1 MVILDSFR
9 SQSRG
14 RSSYPA
20 IRSQRRFNV
29 DIVQS
34 EPELMPV
41 RFSAR
46 MGIVH
51 KIVVVAAFVLFL
63 LICQAVPQ
71 SDDLTQTMRP
81 VLRGRHAAVASMKAE
96 ATEAARRIL
105 DGGGNAFDAAVAGQA
120 ALAVSDFSLNG
131 VGSDA
136 VLLIYNAQEKK
147 VYSVNAEPRAP
158 KLATIEWYEK
168 NNGGKIPE
176 SDGLLS
182 GGIPGVVDAWYTLL
196 DRWGT
201 MNFEQV
207 LQPAIDLAEN
217 GFPLSEMGASYI
229 ASSRKILKHPTT
241 VKVYLPGGRPP
252 KAGEILKNPDLART
266 LRKLVAA
273 EKESRA
279 KGRHEALKAARDRF
293 YKGDIARDLSAFSE
307 ANGGLFR
314 YEDFAEYTAKVET
327 PISTNYRG
335 YQIYKNPSASQG
347 PTELIA
353 LNLLEGYDL
362 KALGHNSTDFLH
374 TSVEAVKLAMA
385 DREKY
390 LGDMDFIKIPYDGLL
405 SKDYARERRKLI
417 DPAKASL
424 DLRPGT
430 PEKFVSGSDTLG
442 RPVHEVLD
450 GEASHLGDTSYI
462 SIVDKDHNMVSF
474 EPSLHSSFGTGVV
487 MGDTGI
493 IFNCRGDYYSLVRG
507 EANALEPGKRP
518 RSTLQS
524 TLIMKDGQ
532 PYGILGSPGGD
543 DQVMRTMQTLINMI
557 DFGMNIQEAIEAP
570 RWSSRSFPASPF
582 PHTMYPGDMSVESR
596 IPEATRQALIA
607 RGHKLHIDPPW
618 SIGSNAGIIVDAA
631 TGVLSAGA
639 DPRVDA
645 YAWAW

>member
-1 MVILDSFR
+1 MSMSKRLSL
-9 SQSRG
+9 
-14 RSSYPA
+14 A
-20 IRSQRRFNV
+20 IN
-29 DIVQS
+29 
-34 EPELMPV
+34 
-41 RFSAR
+41 A
-46 MGIVH
+46 
-51 KIVVVAAFVLFL
+51 L
-63 LICQAVPQ
+63 LASLALSGALALAQ
-71 SDDLTQTMRP
+71 SDNSGQTMRP
-81 VLRGRHAAVASMKAE
+81 VIRGRHAAVASMKAE
-96 ATEAARRIL
+96 ATEVARRIL
-105 DGGGNAFDAAVAGQA
+105 DAGGNAFDAAVGGQA
-120 ALAVSDFSLNG
+120 ALAVTDFSLNG
-131 VGSDA
+131 IGSDA
-136 VLLIYNAQEKK
+136 VLLVYNSREKK

-158 KLATIEWYEK
+158 KLATIEWYQK

-182 GGIPGVVDAWYTLL
+182 GGLPGVVDAWYTLL

-201 MNFEQV
+201 MSFEQV

-217 GFPLSEMGASYI
+217 GFPLSEYGASYI
-229 ASSRKILKHPTT
+229 TDSKKILKYPTT
-241 VKVYLPGGRPP
+241 VRIYLPNGRPP

-266 LRKLVAA
+266 LKKLVEA
-273 EKESRA
+273 EKANQA

-293 YKGDIARDLSAFSE
+293 YKGDIAKDLAAFSE

-314 YEDFAEYTAKVET
+314 YEDFAEYTAEVET
-327 PISTNYRG
+327 PVSINYRG

-362 KALGHNSTDFLH
+362 RALGHNSPDFLH
-374 TSVEAVKLAMA
+374 TNVEAVKLAMA

-417 DPAKASL
+417 DPAKASME
-424 DLRPGT
+424 LRPGS
-430 PEKFVSGSDTLG
+430 PEKFIGDASPLD
-442 RPVHEVLD
+442 RPVREILD
-450 GEASHLGDTSYI
+450 GDASHTGDTSYI
-462 SIVDKDHNMVSF
+462 AVVDKDHNMVSF

-493 IFNCRGDYYSLVRG
+493 LFNCRGDYYSLARG

-524 TLIMKDGQ
+524 TLVMKDGQ
-532 PYGILGSPGGD
+532 PYAIMGSPGGD

-557 DFGMNIQEAIEAP
+557 DFGMNIQQAIEAP
-570 RWSSRSFPASPF
+570 RWSSRAFPASPF
-582 PHTMYPGDMSVESR
+582 PHTIYPGDLSVEDR
-596 IPEATRQALIA
+596 IPETMRKTLVS
-607 RGHKLHIDPPW
+607 RGHKLHVAPPW
-618 SIGSNAGIIVDAA
+618 SLGSNAGIVVDVS

>member
-1 MVILDSFR
+1 LLVYDSR
-9 SQSRG
+9 
-14 RSSYPA
+14 
-20 IRSQRRFNV
+20 
-29 DIVQS
+29 
-34 EPELMPV
+34 
-41 RFSAR
+41 
-46 MGIVH
+46 
-51 KIVVVAAFVLFL
+51 
-63 LICQAVPQ
+63 
-71 SDDLTQTMRP
+71 
-81 VLRGRHAAVASMKAE
+81 
-96 ATEAARRIL
+96 
-105 DGGGNAFDAAVAGQA
+105 
-120 ALAVSDFSLNG
+120 
-131 VGSDA
+131 
-136 VLLIYNAQEKK
+136 EKK
-147 VYSVNAEPRAP
+147 VYSINAEPRAP

-182 GGIPGVVDAWYTLL
+182 GGIPGVVDAWYILL

-217 GFPLSEMGASYI
+217 GFPLSERGASYI
-229 ASSRKILKHPTT
+229 AESKKILKYPTT
-241 VKVYLPGGRPP
+241 LKIYVPNGRTP
-252 KAGEILKNPDLART
+252 KAGDILKNPDLART
-266 LRKLVAA
+266 LKKLVEA
-273 EKESRA
+273 EKANSP
-279 KGRHEALKAARDRF
+279 KGRREALKAARDRF
-293 YKGDIARDLSAFSE
+293 YKGDIAHDLATFSE

-314 YEDFAEYTAKVET
+314 YEDFAEYSAKVET
-327 PISTNYRG
+327 PVSTNYRG
-335 YQIYKNPSASQG
+335 YQVYKNPSASQG

-353 LNLLEGYDL
+353 LNILEGYDL
-362 KALGHNSTDFLH
+362 KALGHNSPEFLH
-374 TSVEAVKLAMA
+374 TSIEAVKLAMG
-385 DREKY
+385 DREKF

-424 DLRPGT
+424 ELRPGT
-430 PEKFVSGSDTLG
+430 PEASTADLN

-450 GEASHLGDTSYI
+450 GNASHNGDTSYI
-462 SIVDKDHNMVSF
+462 AVVDKDHNMVSF
-474 EPSLHSSFGTGVV
+474 EPSLHELFGTGVV

-493 IFNCRGDYYSLVRG
+493 LFNCRGDYYSLVRG

-524 TLIMKDGQ
+524 TLVMKDGQ
-532 PYGILGSPGGD
+532 PYAILGSPGGD

-557 DFGMNIQEAIEAP
+557 DFGMNIQQAIEAP

-596 IPEATRQALIA
+596 IPEATRQALIGK
-607 RGHKLHIDPPW
+607 GHKLRVAPPW
-618 SIGSNAGIIVDAA
+618 SLGSNGGIVVDAA